1 MMPSHAFLMSFST
14 YAYAYIIYIL
24 QAWPGLCILCLFL
37 HIFPKEKQ
45 REPSLSSPFTHPP
58 ARSLARSPSLMVSV
72 SEVHKP
78 PWASMLQQP
87 GGTGAGTLQFG
98 WQITSSSAHFSDSVK
113 FISFCYTIVRS
124 VDPLVFPSF
133 ADLPCKAVMSRI
145 LSNKCKA
152 SVPWH
157 GVNECN

>member
-24 QAWPGLCILCLFL
+24 QAWPGLCILCLLL
-37 HIFPKEKQ
+37 HIFFSK
-45 REPSLSSPFTHPP
+45 RETKRAILIFSIHPP
-58 ARSLARSPSLMVSV
+58 ARSPSLMVSV

-113 FISFCYTIVRS
+113 FISFCYTTVHS
-124 VDPLVFPSF
+124 VDPPIFCWFTL
-133 ADLPCKAVMSRI
+133 
-145 LSNKCKA
+145 
-152 SVPWH
+152 
-157 GVNECN
+157 

>member
-1 MMPSHAFLMSFST
+1 MMTSHAFLMSFST

-24 QAWPGLCILCLFL
+24 QAWPGLCILCLFCIFFQKRNKVSHPYLL
-37 HIFPKEKQ
+37 H
-45 REPSLSSPFTHPP
+45 SLTHP
-58 ARSLARSPSLMVSV
+58 LARSPSLMVSV